1 MKKQSYV
8 QRCTLNEE
16 QQARLDRIFDRVE
29 FACAWTVL
37 LLMAAATVKGCFG
50 G

>member
-8 QRCTLNEE
+8 QRCALNEE
-16 QQARLDRIFDRVE
+16 QQARLARAVDRAADI
-29 FACAWTVL
+29 CAWIICA
-37 LLMAAATVKGCFG
+37 LMLAASVKRCFG

>member
-16 QQARLDRIFDRVE
+16 QQARLDRILNRVE
-29 FACAWTVL
+29 SVCAWTVL